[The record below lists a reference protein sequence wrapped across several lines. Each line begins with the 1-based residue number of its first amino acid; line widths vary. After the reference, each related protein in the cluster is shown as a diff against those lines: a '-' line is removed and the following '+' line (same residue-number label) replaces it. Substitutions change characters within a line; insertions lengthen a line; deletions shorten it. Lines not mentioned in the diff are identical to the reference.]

1 MTDISKMWSFK
12 PDSPKIRY
20 LVLSYVAKLEIWQT
34 IHWFPLTSNVFDAWH
49 FKFLCLTEFP
59 EPGQVLHLQIVA
71 FLLQVS
77 GVEGIMSAYAMAL
90 HNVALAGPTLF
101 GPVINKAA
109 EIASRSLSTRQNKY
123 FILLIITVSLA
134 VLACHLTAQFF

>member
-1 MTDISKMWSFK
+1 M
-12 PDSPKIRY
+12 
-20 LVLSYVAKLEIWQT
+20 
-34 IHWFPLTSNVFDAWH
+34 
-49 FKFLCLTEFP
+49 
-59 EPGQVLHLQIVA
+59 LHLQIVA
-71 FLLQVS
+71 LLLQVS

-123 FILLIITVSLA
+123 FILLIITVKA
-134 VLACHLTAQFF
+134 VLACHLTAQFFNIYSGLLYYIFAFPGWSYYRFAGNKGCDC